1 MLEDYN
7 YILVR
12 SDRDLS
18 LSYLFSTYTE
28 QTSSFTVEYK
38 GRAYCG
44 IRLRDETARNV
55 ALCYGWNDIT
65 VEYKEW
71 TEKETIEED
80 PKPKPKATV
89 KKKASTRKKAV
100 KK

>member
-71 TEKETIEED
+71 TEKETIRRRSKTETKSNSKEE
-80 PKPKPKATV
+80 
-89 KKKASTRKKAV
+89 SIY
-100 KK
+100 